1 MTKIQFQ
8 SMLQSGKA
16 VSQIPQLKPVA
27 LTFSYSELSQSH
39 FWAITNGLAWPG

>member
-16 VSQIPQLKPVA
+16 VSQKPGLKPVA
-27 LTFSYSELSQSH
+27 LAFGYSEPSQSH
-39 FWAITNGLAWPG
+39 CWAITNGLAWPG